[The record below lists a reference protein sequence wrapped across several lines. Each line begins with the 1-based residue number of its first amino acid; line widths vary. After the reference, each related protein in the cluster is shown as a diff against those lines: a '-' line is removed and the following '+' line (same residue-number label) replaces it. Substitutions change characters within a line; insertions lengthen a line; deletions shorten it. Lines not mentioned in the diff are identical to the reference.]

1 MGIETICIIL
11 VMRACCTIHNFIW
24 MATRNDHLFTQ
35 LNVDDLIADG
45 EGRNNSGEPSHT
57 INLIDQATK
66 TIET

>member
-1 MGIETICIIL
+1 MGTDTICITL
-11 VMRACCTIHNFIW
+11 VMRARCTIYNFIW

-45 EGRNNSGEPSHT
+45 EGRNNSGEPSNT

-66 TIET
+66 TMET